1 MYFFSVYW
9 ELKHHLL
16 AVYVISPGMEWEN
29 LVEQTKSMYGITNKI
44 YYEKVNKLSLEDFTK
59 NSK

>member
-1 MYFFSVYW
+1 MYW

-29 LVEQTKSMYGITNKI
+29 LVEQTKHVYGITNKI
-44 YYEKVNKLSLEDFTK
+44 YYEKVNRLSLEDFTR